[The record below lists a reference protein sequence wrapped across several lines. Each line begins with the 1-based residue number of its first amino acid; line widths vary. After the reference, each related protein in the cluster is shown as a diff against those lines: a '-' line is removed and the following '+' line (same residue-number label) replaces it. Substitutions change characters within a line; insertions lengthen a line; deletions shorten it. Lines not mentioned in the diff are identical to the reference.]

1 MTRII
6 ERKTTARETSLPLWP
21 RLQPW
26 TTTTKG
32 GTKEFR
38 DANVK
43 QLSHRV
49 AFAWA
54 FAFKVCLF
62 VQLFVGW
69 LVLSKG
75 RPWGWWRAFT
85 GDATW
90 RFVRGM

>member
-1 MTRII
+1 MIARRKMTRII
-6 ERKTTARETSLPLWP
+6 ARKTTARETSLPLWP

-49 AFAWA
+49 ADIDMKIDAWA
-54 FAFKVCLF
+54 NSVASTRREPTAPV
-62 VQLFVGW
+62 VQQKSDL
-69 LVLSKG
+69 
-75 RPWGWWRAFT
+75 
-85 GDATW
+85 D
-90 RFVRGM
+90 

>member
-1 MTRII
+1 MIARRKMTRII

-49 AFAWA
+49 ADIDMKIDAWA
-54 FAFKVCLF
+54 SSVAGTRREPTAPMIQK
-62 VQLFVGW
+62 
-69 LVLSKG
+69 K
-75 RPWGWWRAFT
+75 PEA
-85 GDATW
+85 D
-90 RFVRGM
+90 